1 VLGNLDRSR
10 FAAGM
15 DDLRPAPLGNL
26 ASRRLAVVAGETET
40 LGGGPQVEDRAS
52 GGALNDPI

>member
-1 VLGNLDRSR
+1 
-10 FAAGM
+10 M

-40 LGGGPQVEDRAS
+40 RAPLEV
-52 GGALNDPI
+52 ALKWRAAPAAGL